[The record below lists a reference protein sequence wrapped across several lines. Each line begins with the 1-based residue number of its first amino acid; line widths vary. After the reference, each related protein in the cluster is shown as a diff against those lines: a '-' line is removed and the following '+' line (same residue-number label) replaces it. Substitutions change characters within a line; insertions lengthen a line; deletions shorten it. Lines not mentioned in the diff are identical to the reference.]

1 MVLDELGLVP
11 FLEVVAAVE
20 RAAERVVV
28 VYGDALQGAV
38 LDQPQVRLRRV
49 CREGAV
55 HLGLVKHGRRKHVAR
70 IRLVGLVPLE

>member
-38 LDQPQVRLRRV
+38 LDQPQVGLRRM
-49 CREGAV
+49 CRERAI
-55 HLGLVKHGRRKHVAR
+55 HLGLVKHGRRKHVACV
-70 IRLVGLVPLE
+70 RLVGLVPLE